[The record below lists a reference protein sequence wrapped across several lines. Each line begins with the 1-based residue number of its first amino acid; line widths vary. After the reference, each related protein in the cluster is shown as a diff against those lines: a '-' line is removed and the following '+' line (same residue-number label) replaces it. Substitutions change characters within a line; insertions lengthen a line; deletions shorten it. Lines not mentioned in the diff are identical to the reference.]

1 MKMLIVDD
9 HAVLREGLRQIVAT
23 SPCEA
28 ETGEAE
34 SGMEAL
40 ARLREQDWNLVV
52 LDISLPDRN
61 GLDLLKQI
69 KALYPK
75 LPVLILSM
83 HGEAEYAVRAFKSG
97 ASGYLTKRTA
107 RTELVEAI
115 QHISRGK
122 RYITPAVAEQLL
134 IDSSGGETDRPLSV
148 LSDREFQVLTMI
160 ASGLRIKA
168 VAEQLG
174 VSAKTVSTHRAN
186 ILDKLRLQG
195 TADLIRYAIA
205 RGLP

>member
-9 HAVLREGLRQIVAT
+9 HAVLREGLRQIVARL
-23 SPCEA
+23 PCEA
-28 ETGEAE
+28 EIGEAE
-34 SGMEAL
+34 NGMEAL
-40 ARLREQDWNLVV
+40 ARLREGEWNLVV

-97 ASGYLTKRTA
+97 AAGYLTKRTA

-115 QHISRGK
+115 QHISKGK

-134 IDSSGGETDRPLSV
+134 IDNSGGESDRPLSV

>member
-1 MKMLIVDD
+1 MKILIVDD
-9 HAVLREGLRQIVAT
+9 HAVLREGLLQIIAT
-23 SPCEA
+23 LPCAA

-34 SGMEAL
+34 SGQEAL
-40 ARLREQDWNLVV
+40 AQLRAQEWNLVV

-69 KALYPK
+69 KVLYPR

-83 HGEAEYAVRAFKSG
+83 HGEAEYAVRAFRSG
-97 ASGYLTKRTA
+97 AAGYLTKRTA

-115 QHISRGK
+115 QKISAGK
-122 RYITPAVAEQLL
+122 RYITPEVAEQLFV
-134 IDSSGGETDRPLSV
+134 DQGGGAADRPLSV
-148 LSDREFQVLTMI
+148 LTDREFQVMTMI
-160 ASGLRIKA
+160 TSGLRIKD
-168 VAEQLG
+168 VAERLG
-174 VSAKTVSTHRAN
+174 LSAKTVSTHRTN
-186 ILDKLRLQG
+186 ILEKLGLQG